1 MKLFRTSILLV
12 FLSLGLS
19 ATDFHPISSISSS
32 TSGRDLY
39 LVNNLIQGPG
49 SGFEAT
55 EPQNSIGGGSTSTWV
70 TNAPNGGGDYFA
82 NGVADPVLIIDLGA
96 DRGLSEIST
105 WGYAN
110 SNTNGGREFSLRFAT
125 STEGTR
131 GFGNSITYSPSFQ
144 AAFSATTRDSNS
156 FSQNV
161 TARYV
166 ELTFTDN
173 WRNGQ
178 GGTPGGDR
186 VGLGEIAFEDTVP
199 PTDPF
204 LQVDNSFNLDLDG
217 SIQTFNLEVSNLGAT
232 QNLTLSNLSFSGPNS
247 SSFLVLSLPGSII
260 PSSSGVIQFS
270 FNPTGITGAV
280 NASLDFETNDATQP
294 ATSVALSGFIHDPRI
309 SAPGFFDLGNFE
321 IGAGP

>member
-19 ATDFHPISSISSS
+19 AADFHPISSISSS
-32 TSGRDLY
+32 TSGSDLY

-55 EPQNSIGGGSTSTWV
+55 EPHNSIGGGSTSTWV

-125 STEGTR
+125 STEGTG
-131 GFGNSITYSPSFQ
+131 GFRNSITYSPSFQ

-186 VGLGEIAFEDTVP
+186 VGLGEIAFEDTVGWIHHLHP
-199 PTDPF
+199 
-204 LQVDNSFNLDLDG
+204 LANL
-217 SIQTFNLEVSNLGAT
+217 VR
-232 QNLTLSNLSFSGPNS
+232 
-247 SSFLVLSLPGSII
+247 V
-260 PSSSGVIQFS
+260 V
-270 FNPTGITGAV
+270 
-280 NASLDFETNDATQP
+280 
-294 ATSVALSGFIHDPRI
+294 
-309 SAPGFFDLGNFE
+309 
-321 IGAGP
+321 